1 MHVDWVHKQL
11 LAQSHFDQIQVLK
24 SPTVHVMESRS
35 KRDLIGNEG
44 IVILDMVRRLNR
56 RGAID
61 HLMKLIKKTHPADV
75 AWVYR
80 HLTAEERSAVF
91 GIIVKTD
98 AVGEFL
104 SELDILLVTD
114 LVKGLTP
121 QTMADILSDMPS
133 DDAVDILEVLPP
145 ELATVIREHM
155 GKKDR
160 MEVDELMQYDPET
173 AGGLMSPDFMY
184 LDEEWTAGEAI
195 KSVQKRSEEKEM
207 VFYLYITHGD
217 HKLSGVVSL
226 RELLMHP
233 AETKL
238 KEIMNPNVI
247 SVTTDTDQGEVAHV
261 VSKYNILAVP
271 VVDSNYTLVGI
282 VTVDDIIDVI
292 REEASEEFLQMAGA
306 GKDREILLKS
316 TRESAFIRAPWL
328 FASWIGGVMAMIII
342 GAFEHELSKV
352 IALASFIPV
361 VIGMGGNI
369 ATQSSTI
376 IVRGIATGRIN
387 LDESMRVV
395 LKEMR
400 VGVILGLLYG
410 VFLGVIAY
418 FGFADPPMLGVVV
431 GISIFCC
438 MIMSATLGTI
448 IPLILKR
455 FDIDAAIATGPFVT
469 TSIDILG
476 VLMYFWVA
484 KLFLDL

>member
-1 MHVDWVHKQL
+1 
-11 LAQSHFDQIQVLK
+11 
-24 SPTVHVMESRS
+24 
-35 KRDLIGNEG
+35 
-44 IVILDMVRRLNR
+44 LNR
-56 RGAID
+56 RGAIE
-61 HLMKLIKKTHPADV
+61 HLAKLIGKTHPADI

-80 HLTAEERSAVF
+80 HLTEDERSAVF
-91 GIIVKTD
+91 NVIVKNNS
-98 AVGEFL
+98 VGEFL
-104 SELDILLVTD
+104 SELDSTHVTD
-114 LVKGLTP
+114 LVKGLSP
-121 QTMADILSDMPS
+121 QYMADIFSSMPP
-133 DDAVDILEVLPP
+133 DDVVDLMELLPD
-145 ELATVIREHM
+145 EIVDDIREHM

-160 MEVDELMQYDPET
+160 EEVEDLLQYDPET

-184 LDEEWTAGEAI
+184 LDEELTVGEAI
-195 KSVQKRSEEKEM
+195 TSVQKRSEEKEM

-233 AETKL
+233 AERKL
-238 KEIMNPNVI
+238 EEIMNPNVI

-271 VVDSNYTLVGI
+271 VVDSNYTLLGI

-316 TRESAFIRAPWL
+316 TRENAFTRAPWL
-328 FASWIGGVMAMIII
+328 FASWIGGVMAMFII
-342 GAFEHELSKV
+342 GAFEEELSKV

-376 IVRGIATGRIN
+376 VVRGIATGRIN
-387 LDESMRVV
+387 LDEPYRVV
-395 LKEMR
+395 FKEMR
-400 VGVILGLLYG
+400 VGLILGLIYG
-410 VFLGVIAY
+410 LFLGVVASL
-418 FGFADPPMLGVVV
+418 GFSEPALLGLVV
-431 GISIFCC
+431 GLSIFFC
-438 MIMSATLGTI
+438 MVMSATLGTV

-455 FDIDAAIATGPFVT
+455 FDVDAAIATGPFVT

-476 VLMYFWVA
+476 VLMYFWIA
-484 KLFLDL
+484 KFFLNL

>member
-1 MHVDWVHKQL
+1 MEV
-11 LAQSHFDQIQVLK
+11 K
-24 SPTVHVMESRS
+24 SKAE
-35 KRDLIGNEG
+35 LIGNEG

-56 RGAID
+56 RGAIE
-61 HLMKLIKKTHPADV
+61 HLMKLIKKTHPADM

-80 HLTAEERSAVF
+80 HLTEAERIAVF
-91 GIIVKTD
+91 NIIVKTD
-98 AVGEFL
+98 SVGEFL
-104 SELDILLVTD
+104 SELDGLLVTD

-121 QTMADILSDMPS
+121 QYVAEILSDMPS
-133 DDAVDILEVLPP
+133 DDAVDILDVLDDTIAD
-145 ELATVIREHM
+145 EIREQM
-155 GKKDR
+155 DQKDR
-160 MEVDELMQYDPET
+160 DEVEELLQYDPET

-184 LDEEWTAGEAI
+184 LDEELVISDAI
-195 KSVQKRSEEKEM
+195 KSVQKRSAEKEM

-233 AETKL
+233 TERKL

-261 VSKYNILAVP
+261 VAKYNILAVP

-316 TRESAFIRAPWL
+316 IKENAFIRAPWL
-328 FASWIGGVMAMIII
+328 FASWIGGVMAMLII
-342 GAFEHELSKV
+342 GSFEEELSKIIV
-352 IALASFIPV
+352 LASFIPV

-376 IVRGIATGRIN
+376 VVRGIATGRIN
-387 LDESMRVV
+387 LDESSRVV
-395 LKEMR
+395 FKEMR
-400 VGVILGLLYG
+400 VGLILGLIYG
-410 VFLGVIAY
+410 LFLGIVAF
-418 FGFADPPMLGVVV
+418 FGFREPALLGVVV
-431 GISIFCC
+431 GLSIFFC
-438 MIMSATLGTI
+438 MVMSATLGTM

-476 VLMYFWVA
+476 VLMFFSIA
-484 KLFLDL
+484 KLFLKL

>member
-1 MHVDWVHKQL
+1 
-11 LAQSHFDQIQVLK
+11 
-24 SPTVHVMESRS
+24 MEDRK
-35 KRDLIGNEG
+35 KRELIGNEG
-44 IVILDMVRRLNR
+44 IVVLDMVRRLNR
-56 RGAID
+56 RGANE
-61 HLMKLIKKTHPADV
+61 HLMKLINKTHPADI

-80 HLTAEERSAVF
+80 YLTEEERKAVF
-91 GIIVKTD
+91 DIIVKTD
-98 AVGEFL
+98 SVGEFL
-104 SELDILLVTD
+104 SELDTLLVTD
-114 LVKGLTP
+114 LVTGLTP
-121 QTMADILSDMPS
+121 KYMGDILSDMPS
-133 DDAVDILEVLPP
+133 DDAVDLLEILPDEV
-145 ELATVIREHM
+145 ADAIREQM
-155 GKKDR
+155 GKEDR
-160 MEVDELMQYDPET
+160 EEVEELLQYDPET

-184 LDEEWTAGEAI
+184 LDEELTVGEAI

-233 AETKL
+233 AERQL

-261 VSKYNILAVP
+261 VSRYNILAVP

-316 TRESAFIRAPWL
+316 TRENAMTRAPWL
-328 FASWIGGVMAMIII
+328 FASWIGGVMAMLII
-342 GAFEHELSKV
+342 GAFEHELTKV

-376 IVRGIATGRIN
+376 VVRGIATGRVN
-387 LDESMRVV
+387 LDESYKVV

-400 VGVILGLLYG
+400 VGVILGLMYG
-410 VFLGVIAY
+410 LFLGIIASV
-418 FGFADPPMLGVVV
+418 GFSEPALLGLVV
-431 GISIFCC
+431 GISIFFC
-438 MIMSATLGTI
+438 MVMSATLGTV

-455 FDIDAAIATGPFVT
+455 FDVDAAIATGPFVT

-484 KLFLDL
+484 KLFLNL